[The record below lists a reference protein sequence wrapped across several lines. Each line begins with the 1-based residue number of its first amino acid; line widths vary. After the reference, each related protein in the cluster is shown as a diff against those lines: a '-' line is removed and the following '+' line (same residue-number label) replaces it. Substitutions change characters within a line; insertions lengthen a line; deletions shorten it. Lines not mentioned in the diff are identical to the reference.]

1 MILSQLVMQ
10 FHRDPCEQKNLLIQ
24 TCGPPHS
31 PRPSVEPSIPPLP
44 PYEVWATRPT
54 ALIINQP
61 RGKLCPCPHSG
72 SSAHPSAKDSQVP
85 STSKQMVRPGWA
97 SLGDPSQAPQSQN
110 KHNHPPVL
118 PTQFVHLQRPT
129 TLLCSLTCH
138 RSPPS
143 THTDTGRSPPTA
155 KQPHLI
161 LGALHTYRYSHSGL
175 HTPGLG

>member
-1 MILSQLVMQ
+1 M
-10 FHRDPCEQKNLLIQ
+10 
-24 TCGPPHS
+24 
-31 PRPSVEPSIPPLP
+31 
-44 PYEVWATRPT
+44 
-54 ALIINQP
+54 
-61 RGKLCPCPHSG
+61 
-72 SSAHPSAKDSQVP
+72 P
-85 STSKQMVRPGWA
+85 STSKQMARPGWA

-129 TLLCSLTCH
+129 TLLCPLTCH

-155 KQPHLI
+155 KLPHLI

-175 HTPGLG
+175 HTPGLGWGLSGSVGMTVSVDQDLGPQYSCFSLPFQEGALPPTSNTRPNQNSVPTPSSAAPRSNGICRSPGYWWLVG